1 MPRHVRV
8 MLLCLVRA
16 CGSMACAPKLIGP
29 TIPSG
34 YFFSL
39 WVSDPEI
46 WLLLEGS
53 SLEEHFPRVAELTVR
68 VQNAQGQ
75 PVDGVPVTF
84 QVEPAWIQDA
94 SVIPQRAITRG
105 GVAQAV
111 FRAVNVDKH
120 RKRTKGGDS
129 RNFNVR
135 SLRGQWDAP
144 PYFHDGRA
152 RTLLRDVITMNVHDA
167 HGITSGLTPQD
178 IDDLAA
184 FVQSIE

>member
-1 MPRHVRV
+1 MKLRHIRV
-8 MLLCLVRA
+8 MVIGLVLA
-16 CGSMACAPKLIGP
+16 YGGMACAPKLVGP

-46 WLLLEGS
+46 WALFSGDI
-53 SLEEHFPRVAELTVR
+53 LEEQYPSFAELTVQ

-75 PVDGVPVTF
+75 PVDGVTVTF

-111 FRAVNVDKH
+111 FRAETTGVVRVMVHVDD
-120 RKRTKGGDS
+120 TTQETIIIVSPTPDD
-129 RNFNVR
+129 NR
-135 SLRGQWDAP
+135 SS
-144 PYFHDGRA
+144 
-152 RTLLRDVITMNVHDA
+152 T
-167 HGITSGLTPQD
+167 
-178 IDDLAA
+178 
-184 FVQSIE
+184 

>member
-8 MLLCLVRA
+8 MLLCLVLA
-16 CGSMACAPKLIGP
+16 CGSMACAPKLVGP
-29 TIPSG
+29 TVPSG

-39 WVSDPEI
+39 WVSDPDI
-46 WLLLEGS
+46 WLLLPGDI
-53 SLEEHFPRVAELTVR
+53 LEEQYPSFAEVTVQ
-68 VQNAQGQ
+68 VQDAQGQ
-75 PVDGVPVTF
+75 PVDGVPVEF
-84 QVEPAWIQDA
+84 QVEPAWVQDA
-94 SVIPQRAITRG
+94 SVTPQSVITRG

-152 RTLLRDVITMNVHDA
+152 RTLRDVITMNVRHHFRSDA
-167 HGITSGLTPQD
+167 ARHRRSGSLCATY
-178 IDDLAA
+178 
-184 FVQSIE
+184 

>member
-1 MPRHVRV
+1 MKLRHVRV
-8 MLLCLVRA
+8 MLLCLVLA

-53 SLEEHFPRVAELTVR
+53 SLEEQFPRVAELTVR

-94 SVIPQRAITRG
+94 SVIPQRAITRD

-111 FRAVNVDKH
+111 FRADTTGVVRVVVRVDE
-120 RKRTKGGDS
+120 TTQETAIVVSPLPSGG
-129 RNFNVR
+129 
-135 SLRGQWDAP
+135 
-144 PYFHDGRA
+144 
-152 RTLLRDVITMNVHDA
+152 
-167 HGITSGLTPQD
+167 SG
-178 IDDLAA
+178 AE
-184 FVQSIE
+184 SE